1 MSTMNNE
8 AKDLFDYF
16 MQNVN
21 INFKILKTAISEKM
35 KKKL

>member
-21 INFKILKTAISEKM
+21 MNFKINGNFGKNED
-35 KKKL
+35 